1 MRNRADNNQEE
12 IVKGL
17 RAIGASV
24 EILSQ
29 VGNGCPDL
37 LVGFRCQ
44 TYLIEVKEKQGK
56 LSESQKVWHTFW
68 NGAKVAVV
76 RSFEEAMRV
85 LESGT

>member
-1 MRNRADNNQEE
+1 MRNRADNNQDE

-24 EILSQ
+24 IVLSQ
-29 VGNGCPDL
+29 VGCGTPDL
-37 LVGFRCQ
+37 LVGFRGQ
-44 TYLIEVKEKQGK
+44 NYLIEVKEKLGK
-56 LSESQKVWHTFW
+56 LSAVQITWHSLW
-68 NGAKVAVV
+68 CGQAAVV